1 MPAKT
6 SEAGAK
12 SAEAAVLPKAL
23 LCHRTV
29 GRFRIRVPEKRKDEA
44 YLAQVKKTLE
54 QHHDVHEVHTTPL
67 TGSVLVIHSGDHD
80 ALLAHAEDAGLF
92 QSIKEHRDSPNIVQ
106 WLDRLDKFDSE
117 FLFARMEQNPQR
129 AAIGLFMLAM
139 MQVARG
145 SLVPSAPS
153 LLAEAMRLLRAAGEK
168 RQRKEGGG
176 A

>member
-12 SAEAAVLPKAL
+12 SAEAAMLPKAL
-23 LCHRTV
+23 LCHRTM
-29 GRFRIRVPEKRKDEA
+29 GRFRVRVPEKRKDEA

-54 QHHDVHEVHTTPL
+54 QRHDVHEVHTAAL

-92 QSIKEHRDSPNIVQ
+92 QSTKEHRNSPNIVQ

-129 AAIGLFMLAM
+129 AAIGLFMLAI

-145 SLVPSAPS
+145 SLIPSAPS
-153 LLAEAMRLLRAAGEK
+153 LLAEAMRLLRDAADK
-168 RQRKEGGG
+168 SLTREGGG